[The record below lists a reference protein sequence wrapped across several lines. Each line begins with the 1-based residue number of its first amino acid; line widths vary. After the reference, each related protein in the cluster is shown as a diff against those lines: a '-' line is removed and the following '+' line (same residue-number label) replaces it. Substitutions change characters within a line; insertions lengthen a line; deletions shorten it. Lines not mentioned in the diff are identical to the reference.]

1 MTLLGNMTPLFFPT
15 LSLSLLVLLTAA
27 KADPLAVTRPKATYH
42 PNDVVDP
49 ATLMSPANFLKSA
62 SRDYVVV
69 EGYVDYVAGTISDTT
84 HTTKV
89 GTEADGDFHFE
100 MQSTNAPR
108 PKGES
113 PDGLVCEIDPAL
125 QLAGSSALSQIDR
138 KVPQT
143 YRKVRVYGWLRF
155 GTEKGHSGVKD
166 YTYASG
172 KIINGH
178 WEIHPVE
185 KVESIDT
192 GTPFQIGPSAKYAF
206 WPTADRYKVT
216 NANFGIQTLSNYAKI
231 MGKVK
236 GIQASPDQSGDLYV
250 SLLLNTTIYTAL
262 IPQYYV
268 SSFDPSTQTANFVH
282 LPNFASINYS
292 LAPNNTAS
300 RTFYGLKN
308 WKFQQGR
315 ALPALEPVEMIK

>member
-1 MTLLGNMTPLFFPT
+1 MLVVVMTPQFLPTLCFLFF
-15 LSLSLLVLLTAA
+15 VLLAA
-27 KADPLAVTRPKATYH
+27 ANAQPLSVTRPNAVYH
-42 PNDVVDP
+42 PNDAVDP
-49 ATLMSPANFLKSA
+49 ASLMSPENFLKSA

-69 EGYVDYVAGTISDTT
+69 EGYIDYVAGTISDTS

-100 MQSTNAPR
+100 MQTTNTLR
-108 PKGES
+108 PGGES
-113 PDGLVCEIDPAL
+113 PNGLVCEIDPAL
-125 QLAGSSALSQIDR
+125 QILGWNALTQIDR

-155 GTEKGHSGVKD
+155 GTEAGHSGVKS

-172 KIINGH
+172 KIIKGH

-185 KVESIDT
+185 KIESIDN
-192 GTPFQIGPSAKYAF
+192 GTPFQIGPSAKYSA
-206 WPTADRYKVT
+206 WPIANRYKVT
-216 NANFGIQTLSNYAKI
+216 NANFGKQTLSNYAKVT
-231 MGKVK
+231 GKVTR
-236 GIQASPDQSGDLYV
+236 IQASPDQSGDLYI
-250 SLLLNTTIYTAL
+250 SLLLSTTTYTAL

-268 SSFDPSTQTANFVH
+268 ASFDANTQAANFVH

-292 LAPNNTAS
+292 LAPSNTKS
-300 RTFYGLKN
+300 RTFYGLKT